1 MKRILM
7 LKALTLML
15 LIAIAGSGCGKKAEA
30 TVPCAGGCGME
41 LVKADA
47 KQIDGKNYCTGCA
60 AHLSAPP
67 AGEELSTAPAADD
80 RVKCAGGCGMELAKA
95 DAVEI
100 DGKHYCHGCAE
111 HAGHSH

>member
-7 LKALTLML
+7 ALTLML
-15 LIAIAGSGCGKKAEA
+15 LLAIVGSGCGKKAEA

-47 KQIDGKNYCTGCA
+47 KQIDGKYYCAGCA
-60 AHLSAPP
+60 AQLSAPP
-67 AGEELSTAPAADD
+67 AGEELSTTPAPADH
-80 RVKCAGGCGMELAKA
+80 VKCAGGCGMELAKA

-100 DGKHYCHGCAE
+100 DGKNYCQGCAE
-111 HAGHSH
+111 HAGHGH